1 MSDLKDVT
9 TKELIDELLTR
20 EGVKNFSVAPEVKYQ
35 IINRTTIV
43 DDYGPAIL
51 LVITD

>member
-1 MSDLKDVT
+1 MSDLKSFT
-9 TKELIDELLTR
+9 TQQLIDELSSR
-20 EGVKNFSVAPEVKYQ
+20 EGVKNFSVAPDVKYQ
-35 IINRTTIV
+35 IINRSTIV

>member
-1 MSDLKDVT
+1 MSDLKSFT
-9 TKELIDELLTR
+9 IQQLIDELSSR
-20 EGVKNFSVAPEVKYQ
+20 EGVKNFSVAPDVKYQ
-35 IINRTTIV
+35 IINRSTIV

>member
-1 MSDLKDVT
+1 MNHLKSLT
-9 TKELIDELLTR
+9 TQQLIDELTSR

-35 IINRTTIV
+35 IINRNTIV
-43 DDYGPAIL
+43 DDYGPAVL

>member
-1 MSDLKDVT
+1 MSDLKNFT
-9 TKELIDELLTR
+9 TQQLIEELITR
-20 EGVKNFSVAPEVKYQ
+20 EDVKNFSVAPEVKYQ
-35 IINRTTIV
+35 IINRNTIV